1 MSSKQHGGKREGSGK
16 KACKVDRLAAL
27 FWADEYAVTTG
38 HARIML
44 REDGPGL
51 LSPAKWR
58 AIGILVECGEP
69 DDEALRI
76 LRGIK

>member
-1 MSSKQHGGKREGSGK
+1 MASKQHGGKREGAGK
-16 KACKVDRLAAL
+16 PACKVDRLAAL
-27 FWADEYAVTTG
+27 HWADEYAVTPG

-44 REDGPGL
+44 REDGPEL

-58 AIGILVECGEP
+58 AIGIIVECGEG

-76 LRGIK
+76 LKTIK